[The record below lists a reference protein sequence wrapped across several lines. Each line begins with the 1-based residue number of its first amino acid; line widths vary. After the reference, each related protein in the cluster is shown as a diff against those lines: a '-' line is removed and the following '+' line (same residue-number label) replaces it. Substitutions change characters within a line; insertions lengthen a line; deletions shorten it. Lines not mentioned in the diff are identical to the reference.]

1 MSNDYKTSFRELCC
15 ISVAFVMMNWVL
27 SLIKNATNID
37 SRQVFLHFSYC
48 VREQIVGYFV
58 QRSQGREASKG
69 DQVHNT

>member
-1 MSNDYKTSFRELCC
+1 MLHQCGFCYDELG
-15 ISVAFVMMNWVL
+15 AFAH
-27 SLIKNATNID
+27 KNATNID